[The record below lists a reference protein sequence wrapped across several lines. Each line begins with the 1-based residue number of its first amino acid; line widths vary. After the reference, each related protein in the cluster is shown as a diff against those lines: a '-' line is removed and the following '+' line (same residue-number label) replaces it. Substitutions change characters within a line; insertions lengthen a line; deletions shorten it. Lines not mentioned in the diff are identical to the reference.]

1 VQQLPSESIP
11 QSSTPLD
18 DTVTGTSPA
27 AGGDDAPANA
37 PQPIS
42 AASVKPE
49 SDLSSVPAAE
59 VLQAERDSVTLAPLA
74 ADAPYIYDSLDDQ
87 TFHSTLSDFVQQAQ
101 GQYAEFGLTLY
112 YRILPGL
119 DDAQRRF
126 LEHKGN
132 PDYRLDGC
140 AGIEQYVKKLG
151 LTPARVRKWRQRDKE
166 RQFTREIKLL
176 AGGSTTCPE
185 CGRGKGHAPSCQRYD
200 SEGHLTE
207 TQRAVVQALV
217 GQGFKKKDAVAMVKA
232 AHGEDFEQLFRSAL
246 SPRPG
251 EDGTATPAVEGE
263 RQQELDDEQENSGD
277 HSTGESWQESAG
289 TTTVPAVGPTP
300 AAVTYVDW
308 ESHRL
313 PVPDFK
319 LKYFKAASGNFTD
332 RFSHA
337 VRGRAFTKILDMLKG
352 KPQQVL
358 SNAHDFAQLAVVL
371 RGASDNLNLLAA
383 AIATALTLP
392 VAPEPEPPQEQE
404 ASQKTPMDT
413 LETTMAVGNKS
424 SSEIKQLIANPKSHS
439 YDLVALNVALSARL
453 AFEAAQ

>member
-1 VQQLPSESIP
+1 
-11 QSSTPLD
+11 
-18 DTVTGTSPA
+18 
-27 AGGDDAPANA
+27 
-37 PQPIS
+37 
-42 AASVKPE
+42 
-49 SDLSSVPAAE
+49 
-59 VLQAERDSVTLAPLA
+59 
-74 ADAPYIYDSLDDQ
+74 
-87 TFHSTLSDFVQQAQ
+87 
-101 GQYAEFGLTLY
+101 
-112 YRILPGL
+112 
-119 DDAQRRF
+119 
-126 LEHKGN
+126 
-132 PDYRLDGC
+132 
-140 AGIEQYVKKLG
+140 
-151 LTPARVRKWRQRDKE
+151 
-166 RQFTREIKLL
+166 
-176 AGGSTTCPE
+176 
-185 CGRGKGHAPSCQRYD
+185 
-200 SEGHLTE
+200 
-207 TQRAVVQALV
+207 VVQALV